1 MTQDQVNTLNTG
13 EESFT
18 YSEKKIRRLTLCVLL
33 VGAHSLTLGS
43 YIFFFTDAFYNF
55 FFGIDAEN
63 PFLVKQAGLFLFCL
77 GLFYL
82 LPITDLLNK
91 HRVVDLIITTK
102 VLAVLFLINSAW
114 LVAKPEPIYLA
125 ALGDAIMA
133 TLLIFCSLTAGVFL
147 KKSRKID
154 IINS

>member
-1 MTQDQVNTLNTG
+1 MNHERTDTL
-13 EESFT
+13 EKLAESFPC
-18 YSEKKIRRLTLCVLL
+18 SAKKIKRLRLCVLL
-33 VGAHSLTLGS
+33 VGVHSLALGS

-82 LPITDLLNK
+82 LPINDLLNR

-114 LVAKPEPIYLA
+114 LVSKPGPIYLA

-133 TLLIFCSLTAGVFL
+133 TLLIFCSLTAGQFM
-147 KKSRKID
+147 KKSRQIEV
-154 IINS
+154 INV